1 MFSRAAS
8 EYLAN
13 KRVFSLIRFWILIKN
28 VQCRYL
34 KTNRDYLTK
43 NFSLLCVC
51 VKDGQRPI
59 WNCYTGNNGC
69 NFHLVLVSLW
79 ITSSMCYAWHIKG
92 NWNKKWNL
100 FKKGVVAR
108 CALASF
114 LDEWIPSFAR
124 PKAFSIEY
132 KFKM

>member
-1 MFSRAAS
+1 MALLFGDDSMAWCAK
-8 EYLAN
+8 N
-13 KRVFSLIRFWILIKN
+13 CKN
-28 VQCRYL
+28 VYIAHYSIIDRPHCRYL
-34 KTNRDYLTK
+34 KTNKDYLTK

-59 WNCYTGNNGC
+59 WNCYTGYNGC
-69 NFHLVLVSLW
+69 NLHLVLVSLW

-114 LDEWIPSFAR
+114 LSRWMNSF
-124 PKAFSIEY
+124 FC
-132 KFKM
+132 